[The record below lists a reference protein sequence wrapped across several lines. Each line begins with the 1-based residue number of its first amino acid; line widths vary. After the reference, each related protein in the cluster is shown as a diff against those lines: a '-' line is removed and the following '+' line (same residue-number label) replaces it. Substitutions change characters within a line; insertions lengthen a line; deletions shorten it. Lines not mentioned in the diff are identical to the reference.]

1 MNKES
6 EATKLIGDENAVVY
20 QTSVFMVVASLFFI
34 FLAYNLDVWPLDELI
49 GRLMMQ
55 LVCFW

>member
-34 FLAYNLDVWPLDELI
+34 FLAYNLDV
-49 GRLMMQ
+49 
-55 LVCFW
+55 